1 MVNHFSHV
9 QLFAIPWTV
18 ASSRLLCP
26 WDSPGKN
33 TGVCGHLLLQG
44 IFPTQESIQV
54 SPGRQILYLLHY
66 KGRSIPRGVGMIPGR
81 GTWGN
86 SSQNDTMQG
95 LPQGD
100 HCPEEEEGKGTPRRR
115 GLEKGLTCLTSLSNP
130 TGHLWVRQPP
140 KGHSANLGS

>member
-100 HCPEEEEGKGTPRRR
+100 HCPEEEEGKGTL
-115 GLEKGLTCLTSLSNP
+115 GKLNAGNIEQWEQGEFFTLSCRYFSP
-130 TGHLWVRQPP
+130 QRYL
-140 KGHSANLGS
+140 K